1 MNTIGWVILLVL
13 LIPALGI
20 VVWVV
25 LSASFI
31 RIPSGRLGLLLV
43 RGRPSDTVLGPGLH
57 FVPAIRRRMV
67 EIYPSVEMSY
77 RAGGESEQVDQA
89 GLDTWGP
96 AVEVF
101 LGDRTEVHLGYTVR
115 FRLLPDGLRGV
126 HERFGPG
133 GISGAVRDEAA
144 GVVCEA
150 LGAEHVLVD
159 DLFGSAREDL
169 QRAVANVLT
178 ATLADSGIELTGFRL
193 RTVDLGRTGAA
204 IQAAS
209 RARHELAAENATA
222 ATRAAQLD
230 NDRILAELAGSEEAA
245 ARYRD
250 TDVWRELL
258 AGREILNVSLPGG
271 SRLTTARDGTSPLGP
286 PAGPAPDAGGRR

>member
-1 MNTIGWVILLVL
+1 
-13 LIPALGI
+13 
-20 VVWVV
+20 
-25 LSASFI
+25 
-31 RIPSGRLGLLLV
+31 
-43 RGRPSDTVLGPGLH
+43 
-57 FVPAIRRRMV
+57 MV

-77 RAGGESEQVDQA
+77 RAGGQSEQVDQP

-96 AVEVF
+96 AVEVY

-115 FRLLPDGLRGV
+115 FRLLADGLRGV
-126 HERFGPG
+126 HERLGPG

-144 GVVCEA
+144 GVVSEA
-150 LGAEHVLVD
+150 LGAEHVSVD

-178 ATLADSGIELTGFRL
+178 ATLADGGIELTGFRV
-193 RTVDLGRTGAA
+193 RTVDLGRTGSA
-204 IQAAS
+204 IQAAA

-230 NDRILAELAGSEEAA
+230 NDRILAEEAGSDEAA

-271 SRLTTARDGTSPLGP
+271 SRLT
-286 PAGPAPDAGGRR
+286 AGPEGAAPAATPLNDPGTGGGGPR